1 MFYILCCKTSSNCY
15 FITAEFWQQ
24 VEEYAEAL
32 DMVASETIKAVY
44 FYSVVGFARLMEKN
58 GVI

>member
-44 FYSVVGFARLMEKN
+44 FHSVVWLCTDYGKN